1 MQLSRGS
8 YRARPISA
16 ARRVGYGEW
25 RGVAA
30 PGYARVGIGRVRRV
44 LTIGVVALVAAGCR
58 DAAMV
63 ASPPAGPTQ
72 LLIRESPSPYREV
85 TAGAVSAILPDSWT
99 ADLAG
104 ANDDPRQG
112 LVAGPR
118 ADVWNG
124 HRLPTEGFAAVWIDG
139 AAVGVPS
146 DYYYLAASRALDF
159 LARTDGCS
167 AGRHRVFVDHRP
179 AFAAGGP
186 QSPGDYIASGGGRCM
201 VGDQPSR
208 WAYFVAAPGYGPVR
222 ELGIPSS
229 GLYLVVAM
237 TPDAPGAPH
246 LLTRLLERTEFGG
259 ASVADLIAAVRPA
272 PGIPAPI

>member
-1 MQLSRGS
+1 ML
-8 YRARPISA
+8 PT
-16 ARRVGYGEW
+16 
-25 RGVAA
+25 
-30 PGYARVGIGRVRRV
+30 GIGRVRRV
-44 LTIGVVALVAAGCR
+44 LTFCVVALVAAGCR
-58 DAAMV
+58 DAALV
-63 ASPPAGPTQ
+63 ASPPAGATE

-85 TAGAVSAILPDSWT
+85 TAGAVTAVLPDHWQ

-104 ANDDPRQG
+104 AFDDPRQG

-118 ADVWNG
+118 PNVWSG
-124 HRLPTEGFAAVWIDG
+124 HRMPTEGFAAVWIDG

-146 DYYYLAASRALDF
+146 DFYYLAATRTALDL
-159 LARTDGCS
+159 LARADGCD
-167 AGRHRVFVDHRP
+167 ATRHHVFVDHRP
-179 AFAAGGP
+179 AFAAGDP
-186 QSPGDYIASGGGRCM
+186 QSPGDYIASGRGTCM

-237 TPDAPGAPH
+237 MPDSPSAPH

-259 ASVADLIAAVRPA
+259 ASVPDLIAAA
-272 PGIPAPI
+272 QTFELAIPDPI